1 MSGLLLNC
9 LLPFVRPTQSVSVD
23 EVKNVPLN
31 QFLDKT
37 FSAATSIVNDQSTRQ
52 GLVTVFESHVEREGS
67 APSVHQLF
75 NMAREACAV
84 DADKDVITWLETLL
98 TATDKH
104 RPDKHPSHGHQ
115 EPPTPETPTPKPVPK
130 PQEPNQ
136 GGGSGGNQIFV
147 TPAFFPSEQSFNNLV
162 KTLESAEESLD
173 ICVFTITDDALAN
186 AIRRA
191 SNRGVRVRI
200 ITDNDKAED
209 LGSDAVRLNREQN
222 IEVRYDA
229 SPAHM
234 HHKFAIVDNKL
245 LVNGSYNWTKG
256 ARFDNRENLTLT
268 NAPKAIHGFKEE
280 FERMWDEFGC

>member
-1 MSGLLLNC
+1 MLSREHISYAESITYSSG
-9 LLPFVRPTQSVSVD
+9 VETIT
-23 EVKNVPLN
+23 
-31 QFLDKT
+31 KT

-52 GLVTVFESHVEREGS
+52 GLVSIFENHIEREGC

-75 NMAREACAV
+75 NIAREACAV

-104 RPDKHPSHGHQ
+104 KPDRHPGHGHV
-115 EPPTPETPTPKPVPK
+115 EPPVTETPKPKPVP
-130 PQEPNQ
+130 EENH
-136 GGGSGGNQIFV
+136 GGNGGTPIFV
-147 TPAFFPSEQSFNNLV
+147 TPAFFPSEHSFNNLV
-162 KTLESAEESLD
+162 KTLDSAEESLD

-191 SNRGVRVRI
+191 SDRGVRVRI

-209 LGSDAVRLNREQN
+209 LGSDAVRLNREEN
-222 IEVRYDA
+222 VEVRYDN

-234 HHKFAIVDNKL
+234 HHKFAIIDNKL

-280 FERMWDEFGC
+280 FEKMWDEFAC